1 MDTSEALNA
10 CLQRLSTGDPQAGDR
25 ILEICSTRL
34 REMAHRMLGRFP
46 TVRRHDDTDDVFQG
60 AVLRLHRALGQMA
73 AGRESP
79 RSVMA
84 LAATQIRRELI
95 DLARRNAGASSYAA
109 NHDTNVRE
117 AAGGDRHFVDEVAV
131 EDESLERW
139 EQFHAA
145 IAALPAEEME
155 VFQLAWYL
163 GADQQTIAN
172 VVGCSER
179 TVRSNWLRARESV
192 KTALAEGRPE

>member
-10 CLQRLSTGDPQAGDR
+10 CLQRLATGDPQAGDR
-25 ILEICSTRL
+25 ILEICGVRL

-60 AVLRLHRALGQMA
+60 AVLRLHRALGQLA
-73 AGRESP
+73 ASRESP

-95 DLARRNAGASSYAA
+95 DLARRNAGAGAYAA
-109 NHDTNVRE
+109 NHDTNVWE
-117 AAGGDRHFVDEVAV
+117 TAGKARHYVEEVAV
-131 EDESLERW
+131 EDESLDRW
-139 EQFHAA
+139 EQFHEA

-163 GADQQTIAN
+163 GADQKTIAN

-179 TVRSNWLRARESV
+179 TVRSHWLRARESV
-192 KTALAEGRPE
+192 KTALAGGRPE